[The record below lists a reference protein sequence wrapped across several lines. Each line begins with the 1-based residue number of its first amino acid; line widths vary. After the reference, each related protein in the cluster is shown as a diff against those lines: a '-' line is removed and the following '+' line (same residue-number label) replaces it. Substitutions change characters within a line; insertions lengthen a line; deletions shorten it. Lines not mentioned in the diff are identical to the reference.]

1 MAAPFAFAIPAHDR
15 KLIPDGRF
23 SGTMSWVMAI
33 MLFLTLLAAA
43 AAISLGNAASQGS
56 DTLASE
62 ATVQL
67 LDPDPVARAAQQKAV
82 AETLRQ
88 TPGVAA
94 VTVVPEAESRK
105 LIEPWLGDAANDA
118 DIPVPALIDV
128 RFDRPPTAATLKQVQ
143 QRLRRVSQT
152 ARIDSH
158 ASWMA
163 PFVALMQSLFLLT
176 LGVMLL
182 LLLATAA
189 TVVLSVRGALNTH
202 RTTIEIMHMMGST
215 DLQAARLF
223 QRRVALDAL
232 FGGMIGLLVAVLVLW
247 LLGNQF
253 SVLEPGLLADAGM
266 PLYGWM
272 LLVLIP
278 VGVAA
283 LAMLT
288 ARWTVLSALKKI
300 I

>member
-43 AAISLGNAASQGS
+43 AAMSLGNAASQGS

-67 LDPDPVARAAQQKAV
+67 LDPDPAARAAQQKLV

-94 VTVVPEAESRK
+94 VTVVPESESRK

-128 RFDRPPTAATLKQVQ
+128 RFDSPPTAATLTQVQ
-143 QRLRRVSQT
+143 QSLRRVSQT

-163 PFVALMQSLFLLT
+163 PFVALMQTLFLLT

-232 FGGMIGLLVAVLVLW
+232 FGGMIGLLAAVLVLW

-253 SVLEPGLLADAGM
+253 SALEPGLLADAGM
-266 PLYGWM
+266 PLYGWG

>member
-67 LDPDPVARAAQQKAV
+67 LDPNPAARAAQQKSV

-128 RFDRPPTAATLKQVQ
+128 RFERPPTAVTLNQVQ

-232 FGGMIGLLVAVLVLW
+232 FGGMVGLLAAVLVLW

-253 SVLEPGLLADAGM
+253 SALEPGLLADAGM
-266 PLYGWM
+266 PLYGWV
-272 LLVLIP
+272 LLVVIP

>member
-67 LDPDPVARAAQQKAV
+67 LDPDPAARAAQQKAV

-143 QRLRRVSQT
+143 QRLRGVSKT

-163 PFVALMQSLFLLT
+163 PFVALMQTLFLLT
-176 LGVMLL
+176 LGVVLL

-232 FGGMIGLLVAVLVLW
+232 FGGMIGLLAAVLVLW
-247 LLGNQF
+247 LLGNRF
-253 SVLEPGLLADAGM
+253 SALEPGLLADAGM
-266 PLYGWM
+266 PLYGWI

>member
-56 DTLASE
+56 DTLGSE

-67 LDPDPVARAAQQKAV
+67 LDPDPAARVAQQRAV
-82 AETLRQ
+82 AEILRQ

-94 VTVVPEAESRK
+94 VTVVPETESRK

-128 RFDRPPTAATLKQVQ
+128 RFDNPPSVAALKQVQ
-143 QRLRRVSQT
+143 QRLRRVSQSV
-152 ARIDSH
+152 RIDSH

-163 PFVALMQSLFLLT
+163 PFVALMQTLFLLA

-232 FGGMIGLLVAVLVLW
+232 FGGMIGLLAAVLVLW
-247 LLGNQF
+247 LLGSRF
-253 SVLEPGLLADAGM
+253 SALEPGLLADAGM
-266 PLYGWM
+266 PLYGWA

>member
-43 AAISLGNAASQGS
+43 AAIAIGNAASQGG
-56 DTLASE
+56 TELARD

-67 LDPDPVARAAQQKAV
+67 VDTDPAERAAQQARIAKQ
-82 AETLRQ
+82 LRSM
-88 TPGVAA
+88 PGVSD
-94 VTVVPEAESRK
+94 VRPVPERESRA
-105 LIEPWLGDAANDA
+105 LLEPWLGDAASDA

-128 RFDRPPTAATLKQVQ
+128 SFVAPPTKTQLSRLQTTLA
-143 QRLRRVSQT
+143 SS
-152 ARIDSH
+152 APGIRIDSH
-158 ASWMA
+158 ASWME
-163 PFVALMQSLFLLT
+163 PFVALMQTMFLLA
-176 LGVMLL
+176 LGVVLL

-202 RTTIEIMHMMGST
+202 RSTIEIMHMMGST

-232 FGGMIGLLVAVLVLW
+232 FGGMVGLLAAILILW
-247 LLGNQF
+247 LLGSRF
-253 SVLEPGLLADAGM
+253 AALEPGLLAEAGM
-266 PLYGWM
+266 PLYGWL

-278 VGVAA
+278 VAVAG
-283 LAMLT
+283 LAMFT
-288 ARWTVLSALKKI
+288 ARWTVLSALKKML
-300 I
+300 

>member
-1 MAAPFAFAIPAHDR
+1 MPAPFAFAIPAHDR

-43 AAISLGNAASQGS
+43 AAIAIGHAANQGS
-56 DTLASE
+56 TELARD

-67 LDPDPVARAAQQKAV
+67 VDTDPTQRAAQQGRV
-82 AETLRQ
+82 AKILRG
-88 TPGVAA
+88 TAGVTD
-94 VTVVPEAESRK
+94 VKSVPESEARA
-105 LIEPWLGDAANDA
+105 LLQPWLGEAAADA

-128 RFDRPPTAATLKQVQ
+128 SFAAPPSAAQLARLQSSLARTAPGI
-143 QRLRRVSQT
+143 
-152 ARIDSH
+152 RIDSH

-163 PFVALMQSLFLLT
+163 PFVALMQTMLLLA
-176 LGVMLL
+176 LGVFLL
-182 LLLATAA
+182 LLLATTA

-202 RTTIEIMHMMGST
+202 RSTIEIMHMMGST
-215 DLQAARLF
+215 DIQAARLF

-232 FGGMIGLLVAVLVLW
+232 FGGLVGLLAAILVLW
-247 LLGNQF
+247 LLGSRF
-253 SVLEPGLLADAGM
+253 AALEPGLLAEAGM
-266 PLYGWM
+266 PLYGWL

-278 VGVAA
+278 IAVAG

>member
-33 MLFLTLLAAA
+33 MLFLTLLASA

-56 DTLASE
+56 DVLGSE

-67 LDPDPVARAAQQKAV
+67 LDPDPAVRARQQKSVAALLRRTAGVTDARA
-82 AETLRQ
+82 
-88 TPGVAA
+88 
-94 VTVVPEAESRK
+94 VPEAESRK
-105 LIEPWLGDAANDA
+105 LIEPWLGDAADSA

-128 RFDRPPTAATLKQVQ
+128 SFAKPPTTQ
-143 QRLRRVSQT
+143 QLRLIQQNLRRTAPT

-163 PFVALMQSLFLLT
+163 PFVALMQTMFLLA

-215 DLQAARLF
+215 DVQAARLF

-232 FGGMIGLLVAVLVLW
+232 FGGMVGLLAAVLVLW
-247 LLGNQF
+247 LLGSRF
-253 SVLEPGLLADAGM
+253 AALEPGLLADAGM
-266 PLYGWM
+266 PLYGWL
-272 LLVLIP
+272 LLVIIP
-278 VGVAA
+278 VGVAG

>member
-23 SGTMSWVMAI
+23 SGTMSWIMAI

-43 AAISLGNAASQGS
+43 AAITLGESARTSGAN
-56 DTLASE
+56 LASE
-62 ATVQL
+62 ATVQVMDT
-67 LDPDPVARAAQQKAV
+67 DPSAQQAMQASIAKWLRTLPKI
-82 AETLRQ
+82 ETVQ
-88 TPGVAA
+88 TIS
-94 VTVVPEAESRK
+94 EAESRALLK
-105 LIEPWLGDAANDA
+105 PVGIDLEDS
-118 DIPVPALIDV
+118 DIPIPLLINV
-128 RFDRPPTAATLKQVQ
+128 SFKQPPSEQDLRKIGL
-143 QRLRRVSQT
+143 RLTRLSPDS
-152 ARIDSH
+152 RIDTH
-158 ASWMA
+158 ARWMA
-163 PFVALMQSLFLLT
+163 PFVALLQTLFFLALS
-176 LGVMLL
+176 VMLL

-215 DLQAARLF
+215 DIQAARLF

-232 FGGMIGLLVAVLVLW
+232 FGGLAGLVAAIVILW
-247 LLGNQF
+247 LIGSRF
-253 SVLEPGLLADAGM
+253 AALEPGLLADAGM
-266 PLYGWM
+266 PLYGW
-272 LLVLIP
+272 LLLILIP
-278 VGVAA
+278 VAVAC

>member
-67 LDPDPVARAAQQKAV
+67 LDPDPAARAAQQKLV

-94 VTVVPEAESRK
+94 VTVVPESESRK

-128 RFDRPPTAATLKQVQ
+128 RFDSPPTAATLTQVQ
-143 QRLRRVSQT
+143 QSLRRVSQT

-163 PFVALMQSLFLLT
+163 PFVALMQTLFLLT

-232 FGGMIGLLVAVLVLW
+232 FGGMIGLLAAVLVLW

-253 SVLEPGLLADAGM
+253 SALEPGLLADAGM
-266 PLYGWM
+266 PLYGWG

>member
-15 KLIPDGRF
+15 NLIPDGRF

-33 MLFLTLLAAA
+33 MLFLALLAAA
-43 AAISLGNAASQGS
+43 AAISLGESARTSGAN
-56 DTLASE
+56 LASE
-62 ATVQL
+62 ATVQVIDT
-67 LDPDPVARAAQQKAV
+67 DPAARLIKQTAITKWLR
-82 AETLRQ
+82 TLPSVKSVKPI
-88 TPGVAA
+88 T
-94 VTVVPEAESRK
+94 EAESRALLK
-105 LIEPWLGDAANDA
+105 PVLGDGLDDS
-118 DIPVPALIDV
+118 DIPFPLLIDV
-128 RFDRPPTAATLKQVQ
+128 SFEQPPTEKD
-143 QRLRRVSQT
+143 LRSLGQT
-152 ARIDSH
+152 VKRISPNSRIDTH

-163 PFVALMQSLFLLT
+163 PFVALMETLFLLA
-176 LGVMLL
+176 LSVMLL

-215 DLQAARLF
+215 DIQAARLF

-232 FGGMIGLLVAVLVLW
+232 FGGLVGLVAAISVLW
-247 LLGNQF
+247 LLGSRF
-253 SVLEPGLLADAGM
+253 ADLEPGLLADTAM
-266 PLYGWM
+266 PLYGW
-272 LLVLIP
+272 LLLLIIP
-278 VGVAA
+278 VAVAG

>member
-56 DTLASE
+56 DTLGSE

-67 LDPDPVARAAQQKAV
+67 LDPDPAARVAQQKSV
-82 AETLRQ
+82 ADMLRQ

-128 RFDRPPTAATLKQVQ
+128 RFDNPPTAATLKQVQ

-163 PFVALMQSLFLLT
+163 PFVALMQTLFLLA

-232 FGGMIGLLVAVLVLW
+232 FGGMIGLLAAVLVLW
-247 LLGNQF
+247 LIGSQF
-253 SVLEPGLLADAGM
+253 SALEPGLLADAGM
-266 PLYGWM
+266 PLYGWL

>member
-43 AAISLGNAASQGS
+43 AAIALGNAASQGS
-56 DTLASE
+56 ASLASE
-62 ATVQL
+62 ATVQII
-67 LDPDPVARAAQQKAV
+67 DPDPVGRAAQQRAAV
-82 AETLRQ
+82 ALLRQ
-88 TPGVAA
+88 AQGVTSVNA
-94 VTVVPEAESRK
+94 VSDAESRALLK
-105 LIEPWLGDAANDA
+105 PWLGDAAADA

-128 RFDRPPTAATLKQVQ
+128 AFAVPPSKADLARVQ
-143 QRLRRVSQT
+143 QSLTRISPG

-158 ASWMA
+158 ASWME
-163 PFVALMQSLFLLT
+163 PFVALMQT
-176 LGVMLL
+176 MLL
-182 LLLATAA
+182 LALGVLLLLMLATAA

-202 RTTIEIMHMMGST
+202 RATIEIMHMMGST
-215 DLQAARLF
+215 DMQAARLF

-232 FGGMIGLLVAVLVLW
+232 FGGLVGLLGAILILW
-247 LLGNQF
+247 LLGSRF
-253 SVLEPGLLADAGM
+253 AALEPGLLADAGM
-266 PLYGWM
+266 PLYGWL

-278 VGVAA
+278 VAMAG

-288 ARWTVLSALKKI
+288 ARWTVLSALKKSL
-300 I
+300 

>member
-43 AAISLGNAASQGS
+43 AAIAIGHAASRGS
-56 DTLASE
+56 TELARD

-67 LDPDPVARAAQQKAV
+67 IETDPVERAAQQGRV
-82 AETLRQ
+82 AKILKSTA
-88 TPGVAA
+88 GVTDVKS
-94 VTVVPEAESRK
+94 VTESEARA
-105 LIEPWLGDAANDA
+105 LLEPWLGDAAKEA

-128 RFDRPPTAATLKQVQ
+128 SFASPPSKARLAELQRTLS
-143 QRLRRVSQT
+143 RS
-152 ARIDSH
+152 APGIRIDSH

-163 PFVALMQSLFLLT
+163 PFVALMRTMLFLA
-176 LGVMLL
+176 LGVLFL

-189 TVVLSVRGALNTH
+189 TIVLSVRGALNTH
-202 RTTIEIMHMMGST
+202 RSTIEIMHMMGST
-215 DLQAARLF
+215 DVQAARLF

-232 FGGMIGLLVAVLVLW
+232 FGGLIGLVAAIAVLW
-247 LLGNQF
+247 LLGSRF
-253 SVLEPGLLADAGM
+253 SDLEPGLLAEAGM
-266 PLYGWM
+266 PLYGWVV
-272 LLVLIP
+272 LVLIP
-278 VGVAA
+278 IVVAW

>member
-43 AAISLGNAASQGS
+43 AAISLGSAASQGS

-67 LDPDPVARAAQQKAV
+67 LDPDPAERAAQQKAV
-82 AETLRQ
+82 ANMLRQ
-88 TPGVAA
+88 TRGVAA
-94 VTVVPEAESRK
+94 VTAIPEAQSRK

-128 RFDRPPTAATLKQVQ
+128 RFDRPPSAATIKQVQ
-143 QRLRRVSQT
+143 QNLRRVSQS
-152 ARIDSH
+152 ARIDAH

-163 PFVALMQSLFLLT
+163 PFVALMRTLFLLA
-176 LGVMLL
+176 LSVMLL

-215 DLQAARLF
+215 DIQAARLF

-232 FGGMIGLLVAVLVLW
+232 FGGMIALLAAFLVLW
-247 LLGNQF
+247 LLGNRF
-253 SVLEPGLLADAGM
+253 SALEPGLLADAGM
-266 PLYGWM
+266 PLYGW
-272 LLVLIP
+272 LLLILIP
-278 VGVAA
+278 IGVAA
-283 LAMLT
+283 LAMMT

>member
-33 MLFLTLLAAA
+33 MLFLTLLASA

-56 DTLASE
+56 DVLGSE

-67 LDPDPVARAAQQKAV
+67 LDPDPAVRARQQKSVAALLRRTAGVTDARA
-82 AETLRQ
+82 
-88 TPGVAA
+88 
-94 VTVVPEAESRK
+94 VPEAESRK
-105 LIEPWLGDAANDA
+105 LIEPWLGDAADSA

-128 RFDRPPTAATLKQVQ
+128 SFAKPPTTLQLRLIQ
-143 QRLRRVSQT
+143 QNLRRTAPT

-163 PFVALMQSLFLLT
+163 PFVALMQTMFLLA

-215 DLQAARLF
+215 DVQAARLF

-232 FGGMIGLLVAVLVLW
+232 FGGMVGLLAAVLVLW
-247 LLGNQF
+247 LLGSRF
-253 SVLEPGLLADAGM
+253 AALEPGLLADAGM
-266 PLYGWM
+266 PLYGWL
-272 LLVLIP
+272 LLVIIP
-278 VGVAA
+278 VGVAG

>member
-1 MAAPFAFAIPAHDR
+1 MAAPFAFAIPVHDR

-43 AAISLGNAASQGS
+43 AAISIGNAATQGS

-62 ATVQL
+62 ATVQII
-67 LDPDPVARAAQQKAV
+67 DPDPAARAAQQKSLAV
-82 AETLRQ
+82 QLRG
-88 TPGVAA
+88 TAGVTG
-94 VTVVPEAESRK
+94 VTIVPEAESRK
-105 LIEPWLGDAANDA
+105 LIQPWLGDAAEDA

-128 RFDRPPTAATLKQVQ
+128 TFARPPTARDIQSLQ
-143 QRLRRVSQT
+143 QNLRQISPT
-152 ARIDSH
+152 ARVDSH

-163 PFVALMQSLFLLT
+163 PFVALMQTLFLLAMS
-176 LGVMLL
+176 VVVL

-202 RTTIEIMHMMGST
+202 RATIEIMHMMGAT
-215 DLQAARLF
+215 DIQAARLF

-232 FGGMIGLLVAVLVLW
+232 FGGMVGLVAAILILW
-247 LLGNQF
+247 LLGSRF
-253 SVLEPGLLADAGM
+253 AALEPGLLADAGM
-266 PLYGWM
+266 PIYGW
-272 LLVLIP
+272 LILVLIP
-278 VGVAA
+278 VAVAA

-288 ARWTVLSALKKI
+288 ARWTVISALKKTL
-300 I
+300 

>member
-1 MAAPFAFAIPAHDR
+1 
-15 KLIPDGRF
+15 
-23 SGTMSWVMAI
+23 

-67 LDPDPVARAAQQKAV
+67 LDPDPAARAAQQKLV

-88 TPGVAA
+88 TPGVAT

-105 LIEPWLGDAANDA
+105 LIEPWMGDAANDA

-176 LGVMLL
+176 LGVMVL

-232 FGGMIGLLVAVLVLW
+232 FGGMIGLLAAVLVLW

-253 SVLEPGLLADAGM
+253 SALEPGLLADAGM

>member
-43 AAISLGNAASQGS
+43 AAIALGNAASQGS
-56 DTLASE
+56 ASLASE
-62 ATVQL
+62 ATVQII
-67 LDPDPVARAAQQKAV
+67 DPDPAARSAQQKAAV
-82 AETLRQ
+82 ALLRQ
-88 TPGVAA
+88 AAA
-94 VTVVPEAESRK
+94 VTAVTAVSDTESRA
-105 LIEPWLGDAANDA
+105 LLEPWLGDAAADA

-128 RFDRPPTAATLKQVQ
+128 SFAAPPGKAELARVQ
-143 QRLRRVSQT
+143 QSLKRVSPG

-158 ASWMA
+158 ASWME
-163 PFVALMQSLFLLT
+163 PFVALMET
-176 LGVMLL
+176 MLL
-182 LLLATAA
+182 LALGVLMLLMLATAA

-202 RTTIEIMHMMGST
+202 RQTIEIMHMMGST

-232 FGGMIGLLVAVLVLW
+232 FGGLVGLLGAILILW
-247 LLGNQF
+247 LLGSRF
-253 SVLEPGLLADAGM
+253 AALEPGLLADAGM
-266 PLYGWM
+266 PLYGW
-272 LLVLIP
+272 LILALIP
-278 VGVAA
+278 VAVAG

-300 I
+300 L

>member
-43 AAISLGNAASQGS
+43 AAITVGNAASQGS
-56 DTLASE
+56 EELASD

-67 LDPDPVARAAQQKAV
+67 LDPDPAERAAQQARV
-82 AETLRQ
+82 AKILR
-88 TPGVAA
+88 TTKGVTDVVA
-94 VTVVPEAESRK
+94 VPESEARA
-105 LIEPWLGDAANDA
+105 LLEPWLDDDAVDA
-118 DIPVPALIDV
+118 DLPVPALIDV
-128 RFDRPPTAATLKQVQ
+128 SFSAPPSKALLSRLQSSLARTAPGI
-143 QRLRRVSQT
+143 
-152 ARIDSH
+152 RIDSH
-158 ASWMA
+158 ASWME
-163 PFVALMQSLFLLT
+163 PFVALMQTVLLLA
-176 LGVMLL
+176 LGVLVL

-202 RTTIEIMHMMGST
+202 RSTIEIMHMMGST

-232 FGGMIGLLVAVLVLW
+232 FGGLVGLLAAILVLW
-247 LLGNQF
+247 LL
-253 SVLEPGLLADAGM
+253 SSRLAALEPGLLSGAGM
-266 PLYGWM
+266 PLYGWL

-278 VGVAA
+278 IAVAG

>member
-1 MAAPFAFAIPAHDR
+1 MAAPFAFAIPQHDR

-43 AAISLGNAASQGS
+43 TAIALGNAASQGS
-56 DTLASE
+56 ASLASE
-62 ATVQL
+62 ATVQII
-67 LDPDPVARAAQQKAV
+67 DPDPGVRTAQQKSVTAMLKQV
-82 AETLRQ
+82 RGVET
-88 TPGVAA
+88 VIA
-94 VTVVPEAESRK
+94 VPEAEARA
-105 LIEPWLGDAANDA
+105 LLEPWLGEAAADA

-128 RFDRPPTAATLKQVQ
+128 SFIRAPGEAE
-143 QRLRRVSQT
+143 LRQLRQSLARVSPG
-152 ARIDSH
+152 ARIDTH

-163 PFVALMQSLFLLT
+163 PFVELLNSIFYLALAVL
-176 LGVMLL
+176 LL

-215 DLQAARLF
+215 DVQAARLF
-223 QRRVALDAL
+223 QRRVGLDAL
-232 FGGMIGLLVAVLVLW
+232 FGGLVGLIAAVLVLW
-247 LLGNQF
+247 LLGSRF
-253 SVLEPGLLADAGM
+253 SALEPGLLADAGM
-266 PLYGWM
+266 PIYGWM
-272 LLVLIP
+272 LMVLIP
-278 VGVAA
+278 VGVAG

-300 I
+300 L

>member
-56 DTLASE
+56 DTLGSE

-67 LDPDPVARAAQQKAV
+67 LDPDPAQRAAQQKSV
-82 AETLRQ
+82 AQILRGM
-88 TPGVAA
+88 PGVAEVKA
-94 VTVVPEAESRK
+94 VPEVESRK

-128 RFDRPPTAATLKQVQ
+128 RFDNPPSAATLKQVQ
-143 QRLRRVSQT
+143 QSLRRVSQS

-163 PFVALMQSLFLLT
+163 PFVALMQTLFLLA
-176 LGVMLL
+176 LSVMLL

-215 DLQAARLF
+215 DIQAARLF

-232 FGGMIGLLVAVLVLW
+232 FGGMVGLLAAVLVLW
-247 LLGNQF
+247 LLGSRF
-253 SVLEPGLLADAGM
+253 SALEPGLLADAGM
-266 PLYGWM
+266 PLYGWL

>member
-43 AAISLGNAASQGS
+43 AAISLGNAASQGN

-67 LDPDPVARAAQQKAV
+67 LDPNPTARAAQQRSV
-82 AETLRQ
+82 AKILMR
-88 TPGVAA
+88 TPGVANA
-94 VTVVPEAESRK
+94 TIVPEADSRK

-128 RFDRPPTAATLKQVQ
+128 RFDSPPSAATLKQIQ
-143 QRLRRVSQT
+143 QRVRSASST

-163 PFVALMQSLFLLT
+163 PFVALMQTLFLLT
-176 LGVMLL
+176 LGVVLL

-232 FGGMIGLLVAVLVLW
+232 FGGMVGLLAAILVLW
-247 LLGNQF
+247 LLGSRF
-253 SVLEPGLLADAGM
+253 SALEPGLLADAGM
-266 PLYGWM
+266 PLYGWG
-272 LLVLIP
+272 LLAIIP

>member
-56 DTLASE
+56 YTLGSE

-67 LDPDPVARAAQQKAV
+67 LDPDPAARVAQQKSV
-82 AETLRQ
+82 ADRLRQ

-94 VTVVPEAESRK
+94 VTIVPESESRK

-128 RFDRPPTAATLKQVQ
+128 RFYSPPSATTLKQVQ

-163 PFVALMQSLFLLT
+163 PFVALMQTLFLLA

-232 FGGMIGLLVAVLVLW
+232 FGGMIGLLAAVLVLW
-247 LLGNQF
+247 LLGSQF
-253 SVLEPGLLADAGM
+253 SALEPGLLADAGM
-266 PLYGWM
+266 PLYGWL

>member
-43 AAISLGNAASQGS
+43 AAIAIGNAASQGG
-56 DTLASE
+56 TELARD

-67 LDPDPVARAAQQKAV
+67 VDTDPAERAAQQARIAKQ
-82 AETLRQ
+82 LRSM
-88 TPGVAA
+88 PGVSD
-94 VTVVPEAESRK
+94 VRPVPERESRA
-105 LIEPWLGDAANDA
+105 LLEPWLGDAASDA

-128 RFDRPPTAATLKQVQ
+128 SFVAPPTKTQLSRLQTTLAASAPGL
-143 QRLRRVSQT
+143 
-152 ARIDSH
+152 RIDSH
-158 ASWMA
+158 ASWME
-163 PFVALMQSLFLLT
+163 PFVALMQTMFLLA
-176 LGVMLL
+176 LGVVLL

-202 RTTIEIMHMMGST
+202 RSTIEIMHMMGST

-232 FGGMIGLLVAVLVLW
+232 FGGMVGLLAAILILW
-247 LLGNQF
+247 LLGSRF
-253 SVLEPGLLADAGM
+253 AALEPGLLAEAGM
-266 PLYGWM
+266 PLYGWL

-278 VGVAA
+278 VAVAG
-283 LAMLT
+283 LAMFT
-288 ARWTVLSALKKI
+288 ARWTVLSALKKML
-300 I
+300 

>member
-43 AAISLGNAASQGS
+43 AAISLGNAATQGN
-56 DTLASE
+56 DTLARE

-67 LDPDPVARAAQQKAV
+67 LDPDPTARAAQQRSV
-82 AETLRQ
+82 AAILKR
-88 TPGVAA
+88 TPGVANA
-94 VTVVPEAESRK
+94 TIVPEADSRK

-128 RFDRPPTAATLKQVQ
+128 RFDSPPSAATLKQIQ
-143 QRLRRVSQT
+143 QRVRSASST

-163 PFVALMQSLFLLT
+163 PFVALMQTLFLLT
-176 LGVMLL
+176 LGVVLL

-232 FGGMIGLLVAVLVLW
+232 FGGMVGLLAAILVLW
-247 LLGNQF
+247 LLGSRF
-253 SVLEPGLLADAGM
+253 SALEPGLLADAGM
-266 PLYGWM
+266 PLYGWG
-272 LLVLIP
+272 LLAIIP

>member
-56 DTLASE
+56 ETLGSE

-67 LDPDPVARAAQQKAV
+67 LDPDPAARAAQQKSV
-82 AETLRQ
+82 AEILRQ

-94 VTVVPEAESRK
+94 VNMIPEAESRK

-128 RFDRPPTAATLKQVQ
+128 RFNNPPSAAALKQLQ

-163 PFVALMQSLFLLT
+163 PFVALMQTLFLLA

-215 DLQAARLF
+215 DIQAARLF

-232 FGGMIGLLVAVLVLW
+232 FGGMIGLLAAILVLW
-247 LLGNQF
+247 LLGSRF
-253 SVLEPGLLADAGM
+253 SALEPGLLADAGM
-266 PLYGWM
+266 PLYGW
-272 LLVLIP
+272 LLLILIP

>member
-56 DTLASE
+56 DTLGSE

-67 LDPDPVARAAQQKAV
+67 LDPDSAARVAQQKSV
-82 AETLRQ
+82 ADMLRQ

-128 RFDRPPTAATLKQVQ
+128 RFDSPPTAATLKQVQ

-163 PFVALMQSLFLLT
+163 PFVALMQTLFLLA

-232 FGGMIGLLVAVLVLW
+232 FGGMVGLLAAVLVLW

-253 SVLEPGLLADAGM
+253 SALEPGLLADAGM
-266 PLYGWM
+266 PLYGWL

-288 ARWTVLSALKKI
+288 ARWTVLSALKKNI
-300 I
+300 

>member
-56 DTLASE
+56 DTLGSE
-62 ATVQL
+62 ATVQIL
-67 LDPDPVARAAQQKAV
+67 APDPAMRAAQQKSV
-82 AETLRQ
+82 ADQLRR
-88 TPGVAA
+88 TPGILS
-94 VTVVPEAESRK
+94 VTAVPEAESRK
-105 LIEPWLGDAANDA
+105 LIEPWLGDAADDA

-128 RFDRPPTAATLKQVQ
+128 RFEGPPSANALKLVQ
-143 QRLRRVSQT
+143 QNLRRIAPSV
-152 ARIDSH
+152 RIDSH

-163 PFVALMQSLFLLT
+163 PFVALMQTLFLLA
-176 LGVMLL
+176 LSVMLL

-189 TVVLSVRGALNTH
+189 TVVLAVRGALNTH

-215 DLQAARLF
+215 DIQAARLF

-232 FGGMIGLLVAVLVLW
+232 FGGMIGLGAAVLVLW
-247 LLGNQF
+247 LLGSRF
-253 SVLEPGLLADAGM
+253 AALEPGLLADAGM
-266 PLYGWM
+266 PLYGW
-272 LLVLIP
+272 LLLAIIP

>member
-43 AAISLGNAASQGS
+43 AAIAIGHAASQGS
-56 DTLASE
+56 TELARD

-67 LDPDPVARAAQQKAV
+67 VHPDPAERAAQQGRVTK
-82 AETLRQ
+82 LLKS
-88 TPGVAA
+88 TPGVTDAQP
-94 VTVVPEAESRK
+94 VPERQARA
-105 LIEPWLGDAANDA
+105 LLEPWLGDAANDA

-128 RFDRPPTAATLKQVQ
+128 SFSYPPTKSQLTRLQNS
-143 QRLRRVSQT
+143 LRRS
-152 ARIDSH
+152 APGIRIDSH
-158 ASWMA
+158 ASWME
-163 PFVALMQSLFLLT
+163 PFVALMRTMFLLS

-182 LLLATAA
+182 LLMATAA

-202 RTTIEIMHMMGST
+202 RATIEIMHMMGST

-232 FGGMIGLLVAVLVLW
+232 FGGMVGLLAAIMVLW
-247 LLGNQF
+247 MLGSRF
-253 SVLEPGLLADAGM
+253 SALEPGLLADAGV
-266 PLYGWM
+266 PLYGW
-272 LLVLIP
+272 LLLALIP
-278 VGVAA
+278 VAVAG
-283 LAMLT
+283 LAMFT
-288 ARWTVLSALKKI
+288 ARWTVLTALKKI